1 MSPFIGCIVF
11 QHLTSYW
18 LICVINLNNLPLT
31 SWLLYHHL
39 TSYWQI
45 VESTSCW
52 LVYQHLT
59 FQWFT
64 SVLTSCLLLVDYC
77 INISPLIGFQFLPLI
92 GCSSNN
98 AHIARLQL
106 KLSLEIGLNKGTVSL
121 YFRFFFWLKR
131 FDLGSIWTSKNCFTT
146 FFVFT
151 EIFDRKVRKL
161 GVSVVHS
168 YAATRVF
175 FR

>member
-106 KLSLEIGLNKGTVSL
+106 KYQKCKQLCTRCKLENNLSTVIIRNC
-121 YFRFFFWLKR
+121 YI
-131 FDLGSIWTSKNCFTT
+131 SILRKSI
-146 FFVFT
+146 
-151 EIFDRKVRKL
+151 IFDISQSWAL
-161 GVSVVHS
+161 
-168 YAATRVF
+168 ATNF
-175 FR
+175 SDTATML